1 MKTKLYI
8 SLCFATLSWFT
19 PFPFLLL
26 VTFNICHQ
34 MSDILD
40 MTWFS
45 DKTWFHLLGFV
56 NRQMCIWSV
65 ENPCT
70 IPTVSPSTENG
81 VSRHDFFLWS
91 LLKGECLNSNLAL
104 LATWKETFEI
114 ATIPHAMLAA
124 TFANMEHSFSRK
136 KENNSDICN
145 QVTYFYQGRYW
156 PSFGF
161 ISNLLCDT

>member
-8 SLCFATLSWFT
+8 SLCFATLSWFI

-26 VTFNICHQ
+26 MTCNICHQ

-56 NRQMCIWSV
+56 NRQNMYIWSV
-65 ENPCT
+65 EDPCT

-81 VSRHDFFLWS
+81 GCYARAHLWIS
-91 LLKGECLNSNLAL
+91 GMSDQILSYFQEDGAVCW
-104 LATWKETFEI
+104 ATYQSMEEI
-114 ATIPHAMLAA
+114 D
-124 TFANMEHSFSRK
+124 S
-136 KENNSDICN
+136 
-145 QVTYFYQGRYW
+145 
-156 PSFGF
+156 SFGARI
-161 ISNLLCDT
+161 ISKGLWPPQSPGMTSSCGVCWRLNL